1 MSEKEMEEAIEKI
14 EIKLSYAEEMVA
26 QLNEIIIKQ
35 QKEMGIMNN
44 HITKLEKKVAQL
56 MEESESADLPNRR
69 PPHY

>member
-1 MSEKEMEEAIEKI
+1 MSEKEMKEAIEKI

-26 QLNEIIIKQ
+26 QLNEIIIAQ

-44 HITKLEKKVAQL
+44 HITKLERKVAQL